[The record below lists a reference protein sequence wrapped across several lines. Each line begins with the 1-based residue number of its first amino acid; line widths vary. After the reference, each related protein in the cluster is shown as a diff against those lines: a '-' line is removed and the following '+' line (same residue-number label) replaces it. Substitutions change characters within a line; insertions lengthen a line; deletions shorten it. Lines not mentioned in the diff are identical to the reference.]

1 MSDVFRIGQRWIS
14 NAEPDLGLGQVVA
27 SDARLVSLRFEVSDT
42 ERTYARDSAPLT
54 RATFARGDRVHA
66 RDGIQMIISRI
77 TERDG
82 LFVYE
87 GDYAGTPTAI
97 LETDLD
103 PSLRFSRPQ
112 ERLFTHQFDTNE
124 WFNLR
129 YQTRMQQ
136 ARLAGLRTR
145 GLQGPRVSLI
155 PHQLFI
161 AAEVSSRFA
170 PRVLLADEVGLGKT
184 IEAGLVIHHQLL
196 TGAAERVL
204 VIVPPALTFQ
214 WFVELIRRF
223 NLQFVLLDEERCE
236 VIEYDNLPEDDETAT
251 FNPFEAQQLMICSLD
266 LFGSERRLGQLLE
279 ADWDLV
285 VVDEAHHLRWE
296 PGNAS
301 PEYEVVRALAERARG
316 LLLLTATPEQL
327 GLAGH
332 FARLRLLDPARYH
345 DFDAFSQEESSYQG
359 TAELANALLAGD
371 DDAETRL
378 RAEYGD
384 HSRDDLVQL
393 LLDRHGTGRVL
404 LRNVRQAVAG
414 FPARQLVP
422 TMLPTPE
429 GYDTASPW
437 PHVDV
442 PNWTA
447 RDPRVPWLLELAR
460 SVDGEKLLVICAQGE
475 SAIALE
481 AALGDNTGL
490 RTGVF
495 HEGMDLVQ
503 RDRAAAYFAEPE
515 RGAQVLVCSEIG
527 SEGRN
532 FQFAHHL
539 VLFDLPESPDLLEQ
553 RIGRLDRIGQTRD
566 VVLHVPVLE
575 GTRHAYLFSLYRD
588 GLGLFEQPNP
598 VAQAV
603 FDDLDGAPDDA
614 GTLERARA
622 MNVERVA
629 ALQRGRDRLLELN
642 SHNGQV
648 SSLLV
653 EEIRTS
659 ETDDDLERYMEA
671 SFDAFGLESD
681 PLSPG
686 VLLIKPTEGMVRHA
700 SVSIET
706 LDHYHYPELP
716 ESGVTCTYDRD
727 IALAREDAHFFTWEH
742 PIVQQALEVVS
753 SDTLGNCCVVVIDHP
768 RLPRGTLL
776 VETLH
781 LVDCAAPPKLD
792 AGRFLPP
799 TVLRSLMTP
808 QFKDLAERTAY
819 NSFIE
824 LEVEVV
830 KDALER
836 IVDSQR
842 SGIEAMLSKA
852 EEGARGRLDAL
863 VTAALG
869 NMDAELEREESRLRY
884 LASVNS
890 LVRDEEIRHVADT
903 RAALHEHIAGA
914 EVRLDAIRI
923 IIAG

>member
-1 MSDVFRIGQRWIS
+1 MTDVFRIGQRWIS
-14 NAEPDLGLGQVVA
+14 NAEPDLGLGQVV
-27 SDARLVSLRFEVSDT
+27 SIDARLVSLHFEVSDT
-42 ERTYARDSAPLT
+42 ERTYAKDSAPLT
-54 RATFARGDRVHA
+54 RATFARGDRVFA
-66 RDGIQMIISRI
+66 RDGVQMVIGKI

-82 LFVYE
+82 LFIYE
-87 GDYAGTPTAI
+87 GDYSGTATAI
-97 LETDLD
+97 IETDLD

-124 WFNLR
+124 WFSLR
-129 YQTRMQQ
+129 YATRVHQ

-145 GLQGPRVSLI
+145 GLLGPRVSLI

-161 AAEVSSRFA
+161 AAEVSARFA

-184 IEAGLVIHHQLL
+184 IEAGLVIHQQLL

-204 VIVPPALTFQ
+204 IIVPPALAFQ

-236 VIEYDNLPEDDETAT
+236 AIEYDNLPEDDDTAT
-251 FNPFEAQQLMICSLD
+251 FNPFEAQQLMICSLG
-266 LFGSERRLGQLLE
+266 LFESEQRLQQLLE

-285 VVDEAHHLRWE
+285 VVDEAHHLRWSPE
-296 PGNAS
+296 AIS
-301 PEYEVVRALAERARG
+301 PEYEVVRALADRARG

-332 FARLRLLDPARYH
+332 FARLRLLDPARYS
-345 DFDAFSQEESSYQG
+345 DFGAFREEESSYQG

-371 DDAETRL
+371 AEAARSL
-378 RAEYGD
+378 RAEHGEL
-384 HSRDDLVQL
+384 SRDDLVQL

-414 FPARQLVP
+414 FPARQLIE
-422 TMLPTPE
+422 TRLPTPE
-429 GYDTASPW
+429 GFDKASAW
-437 PHVDV
+437 PQLGVSD
-442 PNWTA
+442 WTA
-447 RDPRVPWLLELAR
+447 RDPRVPWLLALSQE
-460 SVDGEKLLVICAQGE
+460 VDGAKLLVICAQSE
-475 SAIALE
+475 TAVALE
-481 AALGDNTGL
+481 RALGDNTGL

-553 RIGRLDRIGQTRD
+553 RIGRLDRIGQTHD
-566 VVLHVPVLE
+566 VILHVPVLAD
-575 GTRHAYLFSLYRD
+575 TRHAYLFTLYRD
-588 GLGLFEQPNP
+588 GLALFAQPNP
-598 VAQAV
+598 VAQGI
-603 FDDLDGAPDDA
+603 FDELADAPE
-614 GTLERARA
+614 TPETVARA
-622 MNVERVA
+622 SALNTERVA
-629 ALQRGRDRLLELN
+629 SLQRGRDRLLELN
-642 SHNGQV
+642 SHNPNV
-648 SSLLV
+648 SRALV
-653 EEIRTS
+653 KEI
-659 ETDDDLERYMEA
+659 EDGEADDSLERYMEA

-700 SVSIET
+700 SVSLET

-716 ESGVTCTYDRD
+716 ESGVTCTYQRD

-742 PIVQQALEVVS
+742 PIVQQALEVVT

-776 VETLH
+776 LETIH
-781 LVDCAAPPKLD
+781 LVDCAAPPALD
-792 AGRFLPP
+792 AGRFLAPD
-799 TVLRSLMTP
+799 VIRSLMTP
-808 QFKDLAERTAY
+808 DFTDLAERTEFNA
-819 NSFIE
+819 FRE
-824 LEVEVV
+824 LEVDVQQ
-830 KDALER
+830 DALEQ

-842 SGIEAMLSKA
+842 GGIEAMLSAA
-852 EEGARGRLDAL
+852 EQSARSRLASLVEVGA
-863 VTAALG
+863 AA
-869 NMDAELEREESRLRY
+869 MRRELEREENRLRY

-890 LVRDEEIRHVADT
+890 LVREEETRHVVKT
-903 RAALHEHIAGA
+903 REALHEHITGA
-914 EVRLDAIRI
+914 EVRLDAVRI
-923 IIAG
+923 IVAA

>member
-1 MSDVFRIGQRWIS
+1 MTDVFRIGQRWIS
-14 NAEPDLGLGQVVA
+14 NAEPDLGLGQVV
-27 SDARLVSLRFEVSDT
+27 SIDARLVSLHFEVSDT
-42 ERTYARDSAPLT
+42 ERTYAKDSAPLT
-54 RATFARGDRVHA
+54 RATFARGDRVFA
-66 RDGIQMIISRI
+66 RDGVQMVIGKI

-82 LFVYE
+82 LFIYE
-87 GDYAGTPTAI
+87 GDYSGTATAI
-97 LETDLD
+97 IETDLD

-124 WFNLR
+124 WFSLR
-129 YQTRMQQ
+129 YATRVHQ

-145 GLQGPRVSLI
+145 GLLGPRVSLI

-161 AAEVSSRFA
+161 AAEVSARFA

-184 IEAGLVIHHQLL
+184 IEAGLVIHQQLL

-204 VIVPPALTFQ
+204 IIVPPALAFQ

-236 VIEYDNLPEDDETAT
+236 AIEYDNLPEDDDTAT
-251 FNPFEAQQLMICSLD
+251 FNPFEAQQLMICSLG
-266 LFGSERRLGQLLE
+266 LFESEQRLQQLLE

-285 VVDEAHHLRWE
+285 VVDEAHHLRWSPE
-296 PGNAS
+296 AIS
-301 PEYEVVRALAERARG
+301 PEYEVVRALADRARG

-332 FARLRLLDPARYH
+332 FARLRLLDPARYS
-345 DFDAFSQEESSYQG
+345 DLGAFREEESSYQG

-371 DDAETRL
+371 AEAARSL
-378 RAEYGD
+378 RAEHGEL
-384 HSRDDLVQL
+384 SRDDLVQL

-414 FPARQLVP
+414 FPARQLIE
-422 TMLPTPE
+422 TRLPTPE
-429 GYDTASPW
+429 GFDKASAW
-437 PHVDV
+437 PQLGVSD
-442 PNWTA
+442 WTA
-447 RDPRVPWLLELAR
+447 RDPRVPWLLALSQE
-460 SVDGEKLLVICAQGE
+460 VDGAKLLVICAQSE
-475 SAIALE
+475 TAVALE
-481 AALGDNTGL
+481 RALGDNTGL

-553 RIGRLDRIGQTRD
+553 RIGRLDRIGQTHD
-566 VVLHVPVLE
+566 VILHVPVLAD
-575 GTRHAYLFSLYRD
+575 TRHAYLFTLYRD
-588 GLGLFEQPNP
+588 GLALFAQPNP
-598 VAQAV
+598 VAQGI
-603 FDDLDGAPDDA
+603 FDELADAPE
-614 GTLERARA
+614 TPETVARA
-622 MNVERVA
+622 SALNTERVA
-629 ALQRGRDRLLELN
+629 SLQRGRDRLLELN
-642 SHNGQV
+642 SHNPNV
-648 SSLLV
+648 SRALV
-653 EEIRTS
+653 KEI
-659 ETDDDLERYMEA
+659 EDGEADDSLERYMEA

-700 SVSIET
+700 SVSLET

-716 ESGVTCTYDRD
+716 ESGVTCTYQRD

-742 PIVQQALEVVS
+742 PIVQQALEVVT

-776 VETLH
+776 LETIH
-781 LVDCAAPPKLD
+781 LVDCAAPPALD
-792 AGRFLPP
+792 AGRFLAPD
-799 TVLRSLMTP
+799 VIRSLMTP
-808 QFKDLAERTAY
+808 DFTDLAERTEFNA
-819 NSFIE
+819 FRE
-824 LEVEVV
+824 LEVDVQQ
-830 KDALER
+830 DALEQ

-842 SGIEAMLSKA
+842 GGIEAMLSAA
-852 EEGARGRLDAL
+852 EQSARSRLASLVEVGA
-863 VTAALG
+863 AA
-869 NMDAELEREESRLRY
+869 MRRELEREENRLRY

-890 LVRDEEIRHVADT
+890 LVREEEVRHVVKT
-903 RAALHEHIAGA
+903 REALHEHITGA
-914 EVRLDAIRI
+914 EVRLDAVRI
-923 IIAG
+923 IVAA